1 MVVSLWG
8 YYGFNY
14 GDDIMMELFI
24 DELTKK
30 NAKVI
35 IVDSHAGNL
44 KQKVKNRKN
53 VEVIDF
59 FHLSKKEKFKTLSWL
74 AKTTDLNFWGGG
86 TVFTDEDADGN
97 FRFFLTLKLLGGK
110 IGYISVGIGD
120 MKRAS
125 RKLKTKVLIKLTSI
139 ITLRDEKSYL
149 TSKAINSNNSFHFE
163 DVTYYYFNR
172 YKTQSKKV
180 AEHKKDNYLLVS
192 FRSLE
197 NYFGKENEGKAA
209 DQLAEVIPD
218 LMKKYQFSQVIF
230 LPLDVKDVEI
240 NKKIQ
245 HSLDDSIKSQLL
257 TNTSVDEMTE
267 IIRDS
272 SIYISGRLHG
282 SVASEFFGIPTIS
295 LSYSN
300 KINYFYE
307 SINFPYY
314 IDLRKEDILLDKV
327 ETILRVK
334 NEVAHSAI
342 KKEAVDKAYSNINQ
356 LLTVLKG

>member
-24 DELTKK
+24 DELTKR
-30 NAKVI
+30 NTKVI
-35 IVDSHAGNL
+35 LVDSHAGNL
-44 KQKVKNRKN
+44 KEKVKNKNN

-59 FHLSKKEKFKTLSWL
+59 FHLSKKEKFKTLSSL

-97 FRFFLTLKLLGGK
+97 FRFFLLLKLLGGK

-120 MKRAS
+120 MKRLS

-139 ITLRDEKSYL
+139 ITLRDKKSYL
-149 TSKAINSNNSFHFE
+149 TSKAINSNNSFNFE

-172 YKTQSKKV
+172 YKSQSEKV
-180 AEHKKDNYLLVS
+180 NNHKKDNYLLVS

-197 NYFGKENEGKAA
+197 NYFGKEKERKTA
-209 DQLAEVIPD
+209 DQLAEIIPV
-218 LMKKYQFSQVIF
+218 LMEKHQFSQVIF

-240 NKKIQ
+240 NKNIQ
-245 HSLDDSIKSQLL
+245 QSLDNSIKSQLF
-257 TNTSVDEMTE
+257 TNISVDEMTG
-267 IIRDS
+267 IIKNS
-272 SIYISGRLHG
+272 GIYISGRLHG
-282 SVASEFFGIPTIS
+282 SVASEFFNIPTIS

-307 SINFPYY
+307 SINFPYF
-314 IDLRKEDILLDKV
+314 IDLRKEDILLEKV
-327 ETILRVK
+327 EMIIRKRNEKGHSTIK
-334 NEVAHSAI
+334 N
-342 KKEAVDKAYSNINQ
+342 EAVDKAYSNINQ
-356 LLTVLKG
+356 LFEFLKE